1 MTPDERLERWI
12 ADENNAHR
20 MLRSGPGT
28 GVPRLD
34 QLEGKSGLEILTE
47 MMNGTLP
54 YAECAESLNY
64 CAIKVG
70 HGYALFQGMTAR
82 SQLNPMGTVHG
93 GWMSSILDS
102 AIGCAVLSSLPA
114 GHVYSTTVL
123 EVRYL
128 KFLTLKVSRIRVEAK
143 LTRTDEQDAIAEAC
157 MYGPDDTVY
166 AQATGTCRLAIKPGG
181 Q

>member
-1 MTPDERLERWI
+1 MTPEERLQHWI
-12 ADENNAHR
+12 AEENNVHR
-20 MLRSGPGT
+20 ILRSGPGA
-28 GVPRLD
+28 GIPRLE
-34 QLEGKSGLEILTE
+34 QLEGKSGLEIMTD
-47 MMNGTLP
+47 MMNGMLP

-64 CAIKVG
+64 CAIKVE
-70 HGYALFQGMTAR
+70 HGYALFQGATSR
-82 SQLNPMGTVHG
+82 SQLNPMGTIHG

-128 KFLTLKVSRIRVEAK
+128 KFLTVKTPRIRVEAK
-143 LTRTDEQDAIAEAC
+143 LTRTDEQDAFAEAS
-157 MYGPDDTVY
+157 MYGPDDTIY
-166 AQATGTCRLAIKPGG
+166 AEATGTCRLAIKPGV

>member
-12 ADENNAHR
+12 DEESKAR
-20 MLRSGPGT
+20 QTLRSGPGA
-28 GVPRLD
+28 GVARPE
-34 QLEGKSGLEILTE
+34 QLEGKSGLEIMTE
-47 MMNGTLP
+47 MMSGVLP
-54 YAECAESLNY
+54 YAECAESLHY
-64 CAIKVG
+64 CAIKIE
-70 HGYALFQGMTAR
+70 HGYALFQGATAR
-82 SQLNPMGTVHG
+82 GQLNPMGTIHG

-128 KFLTLKVSRIRVEAK
+128 KFLTLKVPRIRVEAR
-143 LTRTDEQDAIAEAC
+143 LTRAEKRDAFAEAY

-166 AQATGTCRLAIKPGG
+166 AQATATCRLAIKPGG
-181 Q
+181 R